1 MALIEYPTTGWDTF
15 CSLANAEALLLA
27 NVPSAQR
34 TDWDALIDADKEIIL
49 RQATI
54 MIRTRITLSTDLPLT
69 LDPDLQLAT
78 AYVAN
83 SSIGVDMLTADKSSN
98 IKVKEVACIINT
110 EYFARGKDSNSFPD
124 IAIPLLS
131 KFNFV
136 SDSSFSFSRSM

>member
-34 TDWDALIDADKEIIL
+34 TAWDALIDADKEIIL

-54 MIRTRITLSTDLPLT
+54 MIRTSITLSTDLPLT

-83 SSIGVDMLTADKSSN
+83 SSVGIDMLTSDKSSN
-98 IKVKEVACIINT
+98 VKVKEVGVGGLKPFDLNAVN
-110 EYFARGKDSNSFPD
+110 G
-124 IAIPLLS
+124 
-131 KFNFV
+131 
-136 SDSSFSFSRSM
+136 